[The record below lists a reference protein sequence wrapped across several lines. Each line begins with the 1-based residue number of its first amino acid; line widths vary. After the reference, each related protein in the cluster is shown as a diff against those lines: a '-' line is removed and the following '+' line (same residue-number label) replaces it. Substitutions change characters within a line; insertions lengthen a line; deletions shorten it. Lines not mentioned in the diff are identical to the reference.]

1 MYANKF
7 VSENNLTQDLYG
19 KYYDILAVERTMLS
33 TIDFAALKKKVES
46 IN

>member
-7 VSENNLTQDLYG
+7 VSENKLTPDLYG

-33 TIDFAALKKKVES
+33 TIDFTALKKKDES
-46 IN
+46 KN